1 MSENPLN
8 STSAENKKHF
18 AAALNSARHNLYTT
32 LKHIGDVLKLDTSN
46 DNEEQLIDCA
56 LMVALQAN
64 TLKNERLQSAINQLD
79 KNMPFLKAMLD
90 KEIDYAVYIEKK
102 EFKENNP
109 QLFNYNKSDNQA

>member
-1 MSENPLN
+1 MSEYPLN

-56 LMVALQAN
+56 LMGALQAN

-79 KNMPFLKAMLD
+79 KNMPFLK
-90 KEIDYAVYIEKK
+90 KNFSFHYISLTFLTK
-102 EFKENNP
+102 NNP
-109 QLFNYNKSDNQA
+109 LLLIAENFSFL